1 VAGTTSLEDA
11 LQVLTFRDQSAPVT
25 TLADIAAQ
33 VDAHTGKADAHTGSD
48 LVLRVL
54 PSGALPPN
62 PGEIVGSRQLATI
75 LRKLRDTCDYV
86 LVDAPPMFAVGDAT
100 ALAASVDGVIV
111 IVRLG
116 QTTADTVKDVED
128 FFDRVPARSLGIV
141 VTGVSGEARGKYYR
155 YEKYYG

>member
-1 VAGTTSLEDA
+1 
-11 LQVLTFRDQSAPVT
+11 
-25 TLADIAAQ
+25 
-33 VDAHTGKADAHTGSD
+33 
-48 LVLRVL
+48 
-54 PSGALPPN
+54 
-62 PGEIVGSRQLATI
+62 
-75 LRKLRDTCDYV
+75 
-86 LVDAPPMFAVGDAT
+86 MFAVGDAT